1 MARDPYTSA
10 NGLPRHQHQ
19 VYTCAVM
26 TAKKSTLSQ
35 PTRRKFLASSAAL
48 AFPAIVPSSVL
59 GKDAPSNK
67 MTIGFI
73 GTGNNGTG
81 WIKRFLKDERVR
93 IVSVCDVNRE
103 SSGYWLGSVRGRE
116 PARLLVDEHYGGTG
130 CAAYEDFRDVL
141 ASKDLDAV
149 YIGTPDHWHAYI
161 AIAAAR
167 AGKHI
172 YCQKPLAL
180 TVAEGRRI
188 VTEVERAGIVWQT
201 GSQQRSSPEYR
212 RVCELVRN
220 GRIGKLHTVRC
231 VLPGGT
237 PDYGKTA
244 HLTEPAPVPDGF
256 NFDMW
261 LGPAPEAAYAAA
273 RVGVN
278 FRWNYD
284 YSGGQVTDWG
294 AHEFDI
300 AQWAMDMDHSG
311 PVAIKRPKAKFSD
324 HPVYDTASEF
334 SFECRYQSGVRVI
347 VNYEPMRGR
356 EFPECQGVTFGG
368 DDGWLGVTRGFHW
381 ASSQEIHNSEIGEN
395 EIRLYH
401 SENHVTN
408 FVDCVFSG
416 EKTIVSAETGHR
428 SVTVAHLGNI
438 ALRTGRELRW
448 DPAKEEILDDPGAS
462 AMLSREYRKPWVL

>member
-1 MARDPYTSA
+1 MKATTPTPA
-10 NGLPRHQHQ
+10 
-19 VYTCAVM
+19 
-26 TAKKSTLSQ
+26 Q

-103 SSGYWLGSVRGRE
+103 GPGYWEGAVRGRE
-116 PARLLVDEHYGGTG
+116 PARRLVDGHYGGKG
-130 CAAYEDFRDVL
+130 CAAHEDFRELL
-141 ASKDLDAV
+141 AAKDLDAV

-161 AIAAAR
+161 AIASAR

-180 TVAEGRRI
+180 TVTEGRRI

-201 GSQQRSSPEYR
+201 GSQQRSAPEYR

-220 GRIGKLHTVRC
+220 GRIGKLHTIRC
-231 VLPGGT
+231 VLPGGR
-237 PDYGKTA
+237 PDYGGTA

-261 LGPAPEAAYAAA
+261 LGPAPEAAYAPA

-278 FRWNYD
+278 FRWVLD

-300 AQWAMDMDHSG
+300 AQWAMGMDHSG

-324 HPVYDTASEF
+324 HPIYDTATEF
-334 SFECRYQSGVRVI
+334 SFECRYENGVRVI
-347 VNYEPMRGR
+347 VSYEPMWGM
-356 EFPECQGVTFGG
+356 EFPPCQGVTFGG
-368 DDGWLGVTRGFHW
+368 DDGWLTVTRGLHT
-381 ASSQEIHNSEIGEN
+381 ASSKEIYNSEIGEK
-395 EIRLYH
+395 EVRLYH

-416 EKTIVSAETGHR
+416 AKTIVSAETGHR
-428 SVTVAHLGNI
+428 SVTLAHLGNI
-438 ALRTGRELRW
+438 ALQTGRELRW
-448 DPAKEEILDDPGAS
+448 DPKTEQILDDPGAS
-462 AMLSREYRKPWVL
+462 DMLSREYRKPWVL

>member
-1 MARDPYTSA
+1 METTEANLPGLTRD
-10 NGLPRHQHQ
+10 R
-19 VYTCAVM
+19 
-26 TAKKSTLSQ
+26 

-93 IVSVCDVNRE
+93 VVSVCDVNRE
-103 SSGYWLGSVRGRE
+103 GPGYWEGEVRGRE
-116 PARLLVDEHYGGTG
+116 PARRLVDEHYGGKG
-130 CAAYEDFRDVL
+130 CAAHEDFREVL

-161 AIAAAR
+161 AIASAR
-167 AGKHI
+167 AGKHV

-201 GSQQRSSPEYR
+201 GSQQRSAPEYR

-220 GRIGKLHTVRC
+220 GRIGKLHTIRC
-231 VLPGGT
+231 VLPGGR
-237 PDYGKTA
+237 PDYGGTA
-244 HLTEPAPVPDGF
+244 NLTEPAPVPDGF

-261 LGPAPEAAYAAA
+261 LGPAPEATYAPA

-278 FRWNYD
+278 FRWMLD

-300 AQWAMDMDHSG
+300 AQWAMGMDHSG

-324 HPVYDTASEF
+324 HPIYDTATEF
-334 SFECRYQSGVRVI
+334 SFECRYENGVRLI
-347 VNYEPMRGR
+347 VTYEPMWGM
-356 EFPECQGVTFGG
+356 EFPPCQGVTFGG
-368 DDGWLGVTRGFHW
+368 DDGWLTVTRRHHT
-381 ASSQEIHNSEIGEN
+381 ASSKEIYQSEIGEN
-395 EIRLYH
+395 EVRLYH

-416 EKTIVSAETGHR
+416 AKTIVSAETGHR

-438 ALRTGRELRW
+438 ALQTGRELRW
-448 DPAKEEILDDPGAS
+448 DPKTEQILDDPGAS
-462 AMLSREYRKPWVL
+462 DMLGREYRKPWVL